1 MTPEP
6 SLSMLVPTKG
16 RPGNAARLLK
26 AVNET
31 AADDLFELIFAI
43 DHDEPLAAEYA
54 AAVPDDAPWNGWEWA
69 KIARVK
75 TDPQR
80 IGPILNH
87 LAVDIAAGK
96 ATHIGFMGDDHL
108 PVTDNWDRELIASLG
123 GKPGVAYGNDLVQ
136 GEKLPTAVVISA
148 GIIQSLGYLVPPGL
162 EHLYFD
168 DFWKMLGASLGN
180 LVYREDV
187 VIQHLH
193 PTVGKAEWDEG
204 YQLANSPEQFQKDR
218 AAYTRYIG
226 TRWHD
231 DLRKLR
237 KDLARG

>member
-1 MTPEP
+1 MTF
-6 SLSMLVPTKG
+6 LRLVVPTKG
-16 RPGNAARLLK
+16 RPLNAARLIQ
-26 AVNET
+26 AVNDT
-31 AADDLFELIFAI
+31 ADGPFEELVFAV
-43 DHDEPLAAEYA
+43 DHDEPLISGYR
-54 AAVPDDAPWNGWEWA
+54 AAVPPETDGETFSWV
-69 KIARVK
+69 KIAEVK
-75 TDPQR
+75 TEPQR

-87 LAVDIAAGK
+87 LAADLAADCSHV
-96 ATHIGFMGDDHL
+96 AFMGDDHL
-108 PVTDNWDRELIASLG
+108 PVTHGWDRELVDALG
-123 GKPGVAYGNDLVQ
+123 GRPGVAYGNDLVQ

-148 GIIQSLGYLVPPGL
+148 GVIQSLGYLVPPGL